1 MKKILFFVLFS
12 FSTLSAGLI
21 NAIALTVNNEPITLV
36 DIDNKRLIKLNE
48 ASFTKLGLKERFDI
62 QEWIEKTPSILG
74 ENLLIIAKEYQL
86 PSKTRLDLLAVDKKA
101 NLVIIE
107 LKRDNSGSS
116 VDWQAIKYC
125 SYCSNFTHEEI
136 CQIYAEYSAIQR
148 TTKPTFIKGTSQPL
162 PS

>member
-1 MKKILFFVLFS
+1 MYK
-12 FSTLSAGLI
+12 
-21 NAIALTVNNEPITLV
+21 V

-148 TTKPTFIKGTSQPL
+148 TTKPISSPFTKGTSQPL